1 MLLVPLKGGS
11 NPFAK
16 PGDVNEAPN
25 PGSRSQAPVPVGSS
39 RFAAFIEGLNPVSA
53 KKKVR
58 VWPPQVAQST
68 WDMLGMLTVLLKISA
83 LRAFK
88 I

>member
-1 MLLVPLKGGS
+1 MLLLTLKGGS

-39 RFAAFIEGLNPVSA
+39 RFAAFIEGLNPVS
-53 KKKVR
+53 
-58 VWPPQVAQST
+58 
-68 WDMLGMLTVLLKISA
+68 
-83 LRAFK
+83 LRRK
-88 I
+88 R